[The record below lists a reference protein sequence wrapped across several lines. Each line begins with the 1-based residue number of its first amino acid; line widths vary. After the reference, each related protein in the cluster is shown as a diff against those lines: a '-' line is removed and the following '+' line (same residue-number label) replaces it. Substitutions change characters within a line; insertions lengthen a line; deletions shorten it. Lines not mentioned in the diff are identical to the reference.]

1 VPQLTHQ
8 GNVFA
13 AAAVV
18 LGAGHLIVYAGWQL
32 LWNVTGRSG
41 GPDEIAFGPPVWL
54 LAGAIIGPVA
64 IILAL
69 IGRLAVRRGWANNPR
84 LTWVGLA
91 AGIAATTPAAAIFVF
106 QILPG
111 LNGTPT
117 HAIIPGS

>member
-1 VPQLTHQ
+1 VPRLTHR
-8 GNVFA
+8 GNLFA

-18 LGAGHLIVYAGWQL
+18 LGGGHLVVYAGWQL
-32 LWNVTGRSG
+32 LWNITGRSD
-41 GPDEIAFGPPVWL
+41 GPDGVALWPLVWL
-54 LAGAIIGPVA
+54 FAGAIIGPVA

-91 AGIAATTPAAAIFVF
+91 AGIAAATPAAAIFVF

-111 LNGTPT
+111 LDGAGT
-117 HAIIPGS
+117 HAIIPGP